1 MSTTTSRPANSMTN
15 TVRDN
20 RYSGFTS
27 CSNNRISEPAS
38 LGSSFGKANN
48 TWQSN
53 NEAWTV
59 NNIGYGTSI
68 TKRDNLKTSVESSA
82 DDSSDVHSG
91 SSALAESSEAEP
103 WLDRPW
109 NHMRNNS
116 QKIQLQNENILP
128 PNSQKAFPFPNFQ
141 NIIEA
146 QNKYQK
152 STQSTFGHRVSYSR
166 SHPKNP
172 GSLDTLLAPY
182 KFIREDTVK
191 LDKNEKASQPYL
203 NFDKFGTELSRYL
216 PTEGTQSKDGSVI
229 TSGASDTELNSNST
243 LFGNATIQSN
253 LASKNIISSSL
264 PSQSSSY
271 TSLESSHTRQTDAH
285 RFDIPSS
292 SSNLGDGIESDTED
306 ISSSPN
312 LRPRRSHNKSSLGL
326 HYFSS
331 PTKTTVWNENPQVT
345 NKKERFSYRIPQNQ
359 SYNEKAYGFIERG
372 LASSSSTE
380 NNRCLNMATNSY
392 SVPSVID
399 RYDFNNTRIPQ
410 GPNNLERRPQNG
422 HSTYSPAYVLD
433 AQIQNNIT
441 PYFYELPRATLRSD
455 QLNLACGYPILIPPY
470 QSPQMILAHSAKD
483 QDVGTGFRSVLLE
496 DFRNN
501 TKFNKKYELKDLY
514 FHVVEF
520 SGDQHGSRFIQ
531 TKLETANSDEKEQIF
546 REIQPNAL
554 QLMTDVYGNYVI
566 QKLFEH
572 GNQVQKRMLAQ
583 QLKNHVM
590 ELSLQ
595 MYGCRVVQKALEHVL
610 DDQQSRLVEELQ
622 VDILK
627 CIKDQNGNHVVQKAI
642 ERVPSK
648 YIQFIIEAFR
658 GKVEVLAV
666 HPYGCRVIQRIL
678 EFCKPHDQANILKE
692 LHDCLEMLISDQYGN
707 YVIQHVIQHG
717 ALEDRDKI
725 QNLVSGKLLK
735 FSKHKF
741 ASNVVERCII
751 FGTEEQRRHM
761 VFLLTSS
768 NIDGTNPLQLMM
780 KDQFG
785 NYVIQKLL
793 AKLNGN
799 EKSIFLSA
807 MKTQLPQIKKFNYGK
822 QIDVMEK
829 LLLNSSQSSQ
839 YGCSSVKTSP
849 SSASTRSDSFVS
861 KIGSISDTGMM
872 EMRKSFAIENKPK
885 SEMTINIP

>member
-1 MSTTTSRPANSMTN
+1 MTN

-27 CSNNRISEPAS
+27 CSNSTISEPAS
-38 LGSSFGKANN
+38 LGSSFGKTNN
-48 TWQSN
+48 KWQSN
-53 NEAWTV
+53 NEAWKLH
-59 NNIGYGTSI
+59 NNGFGISKA
-68 TKRDNLKTSVESSA
+68 KRENLKSSVESSG
-82 DDSSDVHSG
+82 DSSDIHSG
-91 SSALAESSEAEP
+91 SSALAESSEAET
-103 WLDRPW
+103 WLDHPW
-109 NHMRNNS
+109 NHLRNNS
-116 QKIQLQNENILP
+116 QKIQLQNESILP
-128 PNSQKAFPFPNFQ
+128 PKSQKAFPFSNVQ

-152 STQSTFGHRVSYSR
+152 SNQSTFGHRVSYSR

-172 GSLDTLLAPY
+172 GSLDSLLAPY
-182 KFIREDTVK
+182 KFAGEDAVK
-191 LDKNEKASQPYL
+191 IDKNEKTSQSYL
-203 NFDKFGTELSRYL
+203 NFDKFGIDLSRYL
-216 PTEGTQSKDGSVI
+216 PTESTQAEDGSVM
-229 TSGASDTELNSNST
+229 TSGASDIELNSNST
-243 LFGNATIQSN
+243 LFGNPNIQSN
-253 LASKNIISSSL
+253 LASKNILSSSI
-264 PSQSSSY
+264 PSQSSSF
-271 TSLESSHTRQTDAH
+271 TSLESSHTRLTDTH
-285 RFDIPSS
+285 RFDISS
-292 SSNLGDGIESDTED
+292 TSSNLGEGIESDPED
-306 ISSSPN
+306 ISSSPSI
-312 LRPRRSHNKSSLGL
+312 RTMSSKNKSSLGL
-326 HYFSS
+326 HYFPS
-331 PTKTTVWNENPQVT
+331 PTKTTAWNENPQVM
-345 NKKERFSYRIPQNQ
+345 NKQERFSYRMPQSQ

-372 LASSSSTE
+372 LVSSSSTE
-380 NNRCLNMATNSY
+380 NHRCSNMAINSY
-392 SVPSVID
+392 TVPSTID
-399 RYDFNNTRIPQ
+399 RYDFTNTRIPQ
-410 GPNNLERRPQNG
+410 GPTNIERRSQNG
-422 HSTYSPAYVLD
+422 HSTYPPAYVLD
-433 AQIQNNIT
+433 TQVQNHMT
-441 PYFYELPRATLRSD
+441 PYFYELPRATVRSD
-455 QLNLACGYPILIPPY
+455 QLNLTCGYPILIPPY
-470 QSPQMILAHSAKD
+470 QSSQMILTHSTKE
-483 QDVGTGFRSVLLE
+483 QDIGTGFRSVLLE

-501 TKFNKKYELKDLY
+501 TKYNKKYELKDLY
-514 FHVVEF
+514 FHIVEF

-531 TKLETANSDEKEQIF
+531 TKLETANSDDKEQIF

-610 DDQQSRLVEELQ
+610 DDQQSKLVEELQ

-692 LHDCLEMLISDQYGN
+692 LHDCSEMLISDQYGN

-717 ALEDRDKI
+717 TPEDRDKI
-725 QNLVSGKLLK
+725 QKLVSGKLLK

-761 VFLLTSS
+761 VSLLTSS

-807 MKTQLPQIKKFNYGK
+807 MKTQLSQIKRFNYGK
-822 QIDVMEK
+822 QIDVIEK

-839 YGCSSVKTSP
+839 YSPSSVKISP
-849 SSASTRSDSFVS
+849 NSASTASDFFNVS
-861 KIGSISDTGMM
+861 KIGPISDTSVMQ
-872 EMRKSFAIENKPK
+872 MRKSFVIENKPN
-885 SEMTINIP
+885 SEMAVNIL